1 MSRFL
6 WRCQKFSKDIGI
18 WSLLSLYILKKISIL
33 LGRDNRLDVSR
44 FYTAN
49 RLPYS
54 IVESTEDEISKE
66 DISLAIVSSEKDFD
80 LLPYTIPLAIDALG
94 KSYSGETRLVVPSSQ
109 IETCLEKLSILARSD
124 IQVLSEDL
132 LIDEDHRIIIRNKFQ
147 NRYGWALQQFLKL
160 TQVLQSLSSA
170 TLVLDADTLLLHP
183 RKWFDEN
190 SKQILFPSWEFNPPY
205 YELLSRHGIG
215 KKFPEF
221 TFVTHHMIMQK
232 SIILESFSRLEVNS
246 IQELIKLVVQEASN
260 EESAFCIEY
269 ELYGQYIAS
278 NHPNSYFIEKW
289 SNRSVSKKELIG
301 CTSEDIKRKYCE
313 YASIS
318 AHDYLGN

>member
-18 WSLLSLYILKKISIL
+18 WSLLSIYILKKISIL

-49 RLPYS
+49 KLPYT
-54 IVESTEDEISKE
+54 IIESKEDEISKE

-94 KSYSGETRLVVPSSQ
+94 KSYSGETRLVVPNSQ
-109 IETCLEKLSILARSD
+109 METCMEKLSKLARSD
-124 IQVLSEDL
+124 IIILSEDL

-160 TQVLQSLSSA
+160 TQVLQSLSRV

-190 SKQILFPSWEFNPPY
+190 SKQILFPSWEFNHPY
-205 YELLSRHGIG
+205 YKLLSRHGIG
-215 KKFPEF
+215 KEFPEF

-246 IQELIKLVVQEASN
+246 IQELIKLVIEEASS

-269 ELYGQYIAS
+269 ELYGQFLFNFQKESFYL
-278 NHPNSYFIEKW
+278 EKW
-289 SNRSVSKKELIG
+289 SNRSISR
-301 CTSEDIKRKYCE
+301 SEITQLSLEEIRE
-313 YASIS
+313 RFRGFASVS
-318 AHDYLGN
+318 AHGYLE